1 MRLPQIII
9 RRQKIEFLFDF
20 PLLFK
25 YSETLHLPKTW
36 KQNTE
41 IKRTFFSK
49 KIGKPNPTIV
59 LGHDMRLSSPALF
72 QKAKDALISCGAQVI
87 DIGLIATPTLYFAVL
102 RFKYDAGI
110 QISASHN
117 PKEYNGIK
125 MVLRNGDALIKIGS
139 DTGMD
144 EIKRIAIDGDFAKPS
159 VDGRVQENKDALEI
173 EVKEALETVHPGD
186 IANLKIVAD
195 PANAMGVVSLK
206 GLFDK
211 LKTNFT
217 AINFEL
223 DGTFPSH
230 QPDPLQHKTLHD
242 LQEKVKSVTADLGIA
257 TDGDADRVMFISEK
271 GAIIPATYITALIAG
286 EMLRDNPGEKILV
299 DIRYTKNV
307 ENVVSKMGSKV
318 GHTKVG
324 HALITK
330 QLNDEGAL
338 FAGESSGHY
347 YFRAMGGC
355 ESSIRVILYVLRVLA
370 RDKKPIS
377 EILAEM
383 KTSVESGEYNFELSE
398 DTDAQVLLE
407 NIVDKYSDG
416 ILSRLDGIA
425 IDYPDWRFSIRTS
438 NTEPLIRLN
447 VEGKTED
454 IVTENLN
461 NLKNIILES
470 GATLKE

>member
-1 MRLPQIII
+1 
-9 RRQKIEFLFDF
+9 
-20 PLLFK
+20 
-25 YSETLHLPKTW
+25 
-36 KQNTE
+36 
-41 IKRTFFSK
+41 
-49 KIGKPNPTIV
+49 
-59 LGHDMRLSSPALF
+59 MRLSSPALF